1 LKIIPVIDVL
11 NGVVV
16 HAVRGQ
22 RERYA
27 PLRSVLCSSV
37 EPLDVAKTFE
47 KLGFKELYV
56 ADLDAI
62 MGGVRN
68 LALYRQLKAEL
79 SLNFMVDAG
88 IADVQSAGE
97 VLNAGVLKVVI
108 GTETLPS
115 FEVVADS
122 VKAFGEDRIL
132 VSLDIRSGRVLSV
145 SNEIKSMDPVEVAK
159 RLEGLGIRQVIL
171 LDLDRV
177 GSECGVNLNLLRHI
191 MAETNLE
198 VLVGGGVRNI
208 EDLEILRD
216 LGVYGVLLATA
227 LHNGRVRVE
236 DLKSRVLSC
245 R

>member
-37 EPLDVAKTFE
+37 EPLDVAETFE
-47 KLGFKELYV
+47 RLGFMELYM

-68 LALYRQLKAEL
+68 LALYRRLKAEL

-97 VLNAGVLKVVI
+97 VLDAGVSKVVI

-115 FEVVADS
+115 FRVVADS
-122 VKAFGEDRIL
+122 VRVFGEDRVL
-132 VSLDIRSGRVLSV
+132 VSLDTRSGRILSV
-145 SNEIKSMDPVEVAK
+145 SNEIKSMDPVKVAK
-159 RLEGLGIRQVIL
+159 RLEGLGVRRIIL

-177 GSECGVNLNLLRHI
+177 GSECGVNLNLLRRI
-191 MAETNLE
+191 MAETGLE
-198 VLVGGGVRNI
+198 VLVGGGVRSI

-216 LGVYGVLLATA
+216 VGVYGVLLATA
-227 LHNGRVRVE
+227 LHNGRVGVE
-236 DLKSRVLSC
+236 DLRL
-245 R
+245 RRLI

>member
-1 LKIIPVIDVL
+1 LKTIPVIDVL

-27 PLRSVLCSSV
+27 PLRSILCNSL

-47 KLGFKELYV
+47 RLGFRELYM

-62 MGGVRN
+62 MGRFRN
-68 LALYRQLKAEL
+68 LALYRRLRAEL

-97 VLNAGVLKVVI
+97 VLNAGVSKIII
-108 GTETLPS
+108 GTETLPD
-115 FEVVADS
+115 FGVVADS
-122 VKAFGEDRIL
+122 IRAFGEDRVL
-132 VSLDIRSGRVLSV
+132 VSLDTRSGRVLSV
-145 SNEIKSMDPVEVAK
+145 SSEIRSMDPVEVAR
-159 RLEGLGIRQVIL
+159 RLEGLGVGQVIL

-177 GSECGVNLNLLRHI
+177 GSECGVNLNLLRCVL
-191 MAETNLE
+191 AETSLE
-198 VLVGGGVRNI
+198 VLVGGGVRSI

-236 DLKSRVLSC
+236 DLKLKGLI
-245 R
+245 